1 MINETL
7 NFTNKRNQSI
17 FYQTWK
23 NESDPNW
30 VAIFVHGQGE
40 HSGRY
45 AEIAEYFTEKNAAVY
60 SLDHVGHGKSAGK
73 RGCIMRFSD
82 YTEDLD
88 ILVNMAK
95 KNTPDLPLVLV
106 GHSLGGLIAAD
117 YAAQHPEKLNLMVL
131 SSPLFKLKLE
141 VPAVKRVVGNL
152 LSNILPKLTLGNEID
167 PAALSTDPENAVRY
181 ANDPLVHNQVSTRWF
196 TEMTSRMNFIH
207 ENTKLLKN
215 PILIMHGG
223 NDPVLD
229 PDGSKQIHE
238 KLQVVDKKLKI
249 WEGMYHEIFNEI
261 ERNSVFDYAYEWIQP
276 RLNGESARG

>member
-1 MINETL
+1 MINETF

-23 NESDPNW
+23 IQSQSQW
-30 VAIFVHGQGE
+30 IAIFVHGQGE

-45 AEIAEYFTEKNAAVY
+45 AEIAEYFTEKNVAVY
-60 SLDHVGHGKSAGK
+60 ALDHVGHGKSAGK

-82 YTEDLD
+82 YTDDLN
-88 ILVNMAK
+88 ILVDIAK
-95 KNTPDLPLVLV
+95 QAAPELPIVLV

-117 YAAQHPEKLNLMVL
+117 YATQYPEKQNLVVL

-141 VPAVKRVVGNL
+141 VPAVKRIVGNL
-152 LSNILPKLTLGNEID
+152 LSNVLPKLTLGNEID
-167 PAALSTDPENAVRY
+167 PAVLSTDPENAIRY
-181 ANDPLVHNQVSTRWF
+181 TEDPLVHDKVSTRWF

-223 NDPVLD
+223 DDSVLD

-238 KLQVVDKKLKI
+238 KIQVADKKLKI
-249 WEGMYHEIFNEI
+249 WEGMYHEIFNETQ
-261 ERNSVFDYAYEWIQP
+261 RTSVFDYAYEWIQP
-276 RLNGESARG
+276 RLNGEDASS